1 MRDGGQPDSLA
12 EMELELEQQEIVR
25 PAVAVKVQ
33 AWVRYGNV
41 PVRVDAEAVA
51 WTQFAVAVR
60 WQGPDTAIHKAW
72 VWAAAGRSR
81 D

>member
-1 MRDGGQPDSLA
+1 
-12 EMELELEQQEIVR
+12 MELKLEQQEIVR
-25 PAVAVKVQ
+25 PAVAVKMQ

-41 PVRVDAEAVA
+41 PVRVAAEAVA

-60 WQGPDTAIHKAW
+60 WQGLDTAIHKAW
-72 VWAAAGRSR
+72 VWAVAVRSR

>member
-1 MRDGGQPDSLA
+1 MFARPAVHSLQRESAISTNKRYAAHYDRLRDQRILEGIMRDGGQPDSLA

-41 PVRVDAEAVA
+41 R
-51 WTQFAVAVR
+51 
-60 WQGPDTAIHKAW
+60 
-72 VWAAAGRSR
+72 
-81 D
+81 